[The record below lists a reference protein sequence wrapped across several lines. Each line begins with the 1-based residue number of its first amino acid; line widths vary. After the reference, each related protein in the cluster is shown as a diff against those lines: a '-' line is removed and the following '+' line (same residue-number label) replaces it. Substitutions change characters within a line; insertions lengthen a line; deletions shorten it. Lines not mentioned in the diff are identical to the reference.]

1 MACFRQLCDRIASH
15 VTVPS
20 MITLVVLVAVAVMS
34 VGGGWLAF
42 RELRGWR
49 RAASLVAAVASIGSA
64 ASFLRLVQV
73 YNSRPLEIVT
83 ATRNPLAGL
92 APWDLLAL
100 LLGLI
105 AIATAGLGVKRAR
118 ILLLASG
125 ILMFCFTLLVLTEWD

>member
-1 MACFRQLCDRIASH
+1 
-15 VTVPS
+15 

-34 VGGGWLAF
+34 VSGGWLAF
-42 RELRGWR
+42 REPRVWR

-83 ATRNPLAGL
+83 ATHNPLAGL

-105 AIATAGLGVKRAR
+105 AIATAGSGVKRAR
-118 ILLLASG
+118 IFLLASG
-125 ILMFCFTLLVLTEWD
+125 ILIFCLTLLVLTEWD

>member
-1 MACFRQLCDRIASH
+1 
-15 VTVPS
+15 
-20 MITLVVLVAVAVMS
+20 MITLIVLVAVAMMS
-34 VGGGWLAF
+34 VGGGWLAL
-42 RELRGWR
+42 REPRAWS

-64 ASFLRLVQV
+64 ASFLRLLQV

-83 ATRNPLAGL
+83 ATHNPLAGL
-92 APWDLLAL
+92 APWDLLPL